1 VARGGLK
8 VLARMPEVHLGIIPG
23 GGATQRLPRLI
34 GAEPAARLL
43 RTASEVSSEEAL
55 ALGLVDRL
63 DDTDPTGAAVTLAR
77 RLAAD
82 PRLRKA
88 IPHGPI
94 PCPAELPAVELG
106 HLSRRIDAML
116 VEAIVRGAQGSL
128 TDGLELEA
136 QLSGRCIETE
146 DARIGL
152 SNFVQNGTRSAAA
165 FIHR

>member
-1 VARGGLK
+1 MGGVELALACTARVARGGLK

-82 PRLRKA
+82 PRLRRCERA
-88 IPHGPI
+88 SHAWIEPH
-94 PCPAELPAVELG
+94 ARDFL
-106 HLSRRIDAML
+106 D
-116 VEAIVRGAQGSL
+116 
-128 TDGLELEA
+128 A
-136 QLSGRCIETE
+136 QLLEM
-146 DARIGL
+146 L
-152 SNFVQNGTRSAAA
+152 RS
-165 FIHR
+165 